1 MQHPRIH
8 VLTAFCIALFF
19 VHCGSGNKKEKIP
32 AGAAGKR
39 PTTLTVEGHIVSRGT
54 ISQPLQLPG
63 TLIPME
69 ETELHP
75 EIAGRVVSLQ
85 IKEGTYVSKGTLLVK
100 LFDGDLQAQLKKL
113 KVQLQIAEKTE
124 ERNKELLK
132 ISGISQQDY
141 DLSFLQVNNI
151 KADIEL
157 LETNIEKTELRAP
170 YSGRIGFKNISL
182 GAYVTPATIVT
193 TLRDVKNLKLEF
205 SVPEQY
211 SALIKTGQ
219 RVGFT
224 VAGSNRKHFAQ
235 LYATEAAVTATT
247 RSLQVRGMVQAGDP
261 QLIPGAFAKVDMDFA
276 RDENALL
283 IPSQAILAQA
293 RGKKVVVYRDGKAVF
308 ADIQTGV
315 RDSAYVQVLE
325 GLKAGDTIITTGLL
339 GIRPD
344 AEVKLSKVQ

>member
-1 MQHPRIH
+1 MQQPRIYI
-8 VLTAFCIALFF
+8 LIASCMAMLFSY
-19 VHCGSGNKKEKIP
+19 CSSDKQKEKIP

-39 PTTLTVEGHIVSRGT
+39 PSSLTVEAHIVGKGT
-54 ISQPLQLPG
+54 ISQPLQLSG
-63 TLIPME
+63 TLLPME

-75 EIAGRVVSLQ
+75 EISGRVVALQ
-85 IKEGTYVSKGTLLVK
+85 IKEGSFVTKGALLVK

-113 KVQLQIAEKTE
+113 NVQLQIAEKTE

-157 LETNIEKTELRAP
+157 LQTNIEKTEIRAP

-193 TLRDVKNLKLEF
+193 TLRDVNRLKLEF

-211 SALIKTGQ
+211 SALMKSGQ
-219 RVGFT
+219 RVSFSI
-224 VAGSNRKHFAQ
+224 AGSNRKHVAE
-235 LYATEAAVTATT
+235 LYATEAAVAATT
-247 RSLQVRGMVQAGDP
+247 RSLQVRGMVQAVDP

-283 IPSQAILAQA
+283 VPSQAILAQA
-293 RGKKVVVYRDGKAVF
+293 RSKKVVVYRNGKAIFTDV
-308 ADIQTGV
+308 QTGI
-315 RDSAYVQVLE
+315 RDSAFVQILG
-325 GLKAGDTIITTGLL
+325 GLQAGDTVVTTGLL

-344 AEVKLSKVQ
+344 ADIKISKVQ